1 MLEKRGFGKF
11 KAIDAGRR
19 AAKTKSEGGSTGKKK
34 GLKVVNRKNHVYFIV
49 LYFSVIFEFAHRR
62 KKYLIS
68 AILLA
73 SNRHHNKD
81 QTKKQ
86 SKTERERT
94 GKDK

>member
-1 MLEKRGFGKF
+1 MSPKHLVKDI
-11 KAIDAGRR
+11 AM
-19 AAKTKSEGGSTGKKK
+19 
-34 GLKVVNRKNHVYFIV
+34 FI
-49 LYFSVIFEFAHRR
+49 SVIFEFAHRR
-62 KKYLIS
+62 KKHLIS

-86 SKTERERT
+86 RKTERERT